1 MFRNDASAARPDG
14 SMEVIKLAWWEHNCP
29 AGQYSAAKVHRSLK
43 VEDNGSDVPTV
54 SVDEAAIPGLK
65 YSLIDGE

>member
-1 MFRNDASAARPDG
+1 M
-14 SMEVIKLAWWEHNCP
+14 IKLAWWEHNCP